1 MGTSTWQFAK
11 YLALVN
17 SSTWQF
23 AKYRITYLQTD
34 KMSSKDVRPS
44 LRGKVLKK
52 PAIKNWFPN
61 IELEKESEYAY
72 TFSDDTVWT
81 PFNSNLHMQGIKVL
95 VKEPVPETS
104 KKADAIEDTLFLLE
118 MVKEERRKE
127 KEEEKAQQIKKK
139 KKKKKKRLERRSA
152 SRH

>member
-1 MGTSTWQFAK
+1 MGSLHRTWVRSIHPLGRNLGQDNMA
-11 YLALVN
+11 
-17 SSTWQF
+17 
-23 AKYRITYLQTD
+23 
-34 KMSSKDVRPS
+34 SKDVLPS
-44 LRGKVLKK
+44 LRGKVIKK
-52 PAIKNWFPN
+52 PAIKNWFPAM
-61 IELEKESEYAY
+61 ELEKETEYAY

-127 KEEEKAQQIKKK
+127 KEEEKAQQIKKMAMEQ
-139 KKKKKKRLERRSA
+139 KKRLERRSE
-152 SRH
+152 SRHRIGNH